1 MRVIGVEFSSNIMNY
16 VVVEKSQAGLN
27 VISANRLAL
36 VDTRSKDALVAFQD
50 AVMTLYNTA
59 TPELVGIKEK
69 PEKGKLMA
77 GAAALKM
84 EGITVANAPCPV
96 DFVSGARINKTD
108 VTDEAL
114 YGYLQPAF
122 KAAVA
127 AIAKSDN

>member
-1 MRVIGVEFSSNIMNY
+1 MKVIGIEFSSNSMNY
-16 VVVEKSQAGLN
+16 VVVEQSSTG
-27 VISANRLAL
+27 VEVVSANRFDL

-50 AVMTLYNTA
+50 AVMTLFNTA
-59 TPELVGIKEK
+59 TPALIGIKEK

-96 DFVSGARINKTD
+96 DFVSGARINRTEI
-108 VTDEAL
+108 TAESL
-114 YGYLQPAF
+114 YGYQQPAF

-127 AIAKSDN
+127 AIAKSGN